1 MNKGNVIMKKVVF
14 SALAFFGLALPLM
27 SFAEQGFVDDAN
39 VIGMM
44 TTPGVYGGCMVQLSK
59 PINGAAAGCPDDWV
73 SFACTGTA
81 NNSVSRAAAMWDSAT
96 LAYALDKKI
105 RVRVDSA
112 KKLNGYCFADYIRI
126 NAQ

>member
-1 MNKGNVIMKKVVF
+1 MKKVVF
-14 SALAFFGLALPLM
+14 NALALLGLTVSQLAY
-27 SFAEQGFVDDAN
+27 SEQGFVDDAN
-39 VIGMM
+39 VIGLM
-44 TTPGVYGGCMVQLSK
+44 TTPAVYGGCMVQLSK
-59 PINGAAAGCPDDWV
+59 PIYGAVAACPDDWV

-81 NNSVSRAAAMWDSAT
+81 NNSVDRAAAMWDTAT
-96 LAYALDKKI
+96 LAYVLNKKI

>member
-1 MNKGNVIMKKVVF
+1 MKKVVF
-14 SALAFFGLALPLM
+14 NTLAICGLAVSQM
-27 SFAEQGFVDDAN
+27 SYSEQGFVDD
-39 VIGMM
+39 VTVTGMM
-44 TTPGVYGGCMVQLSK
+44 TTPGVYGGCMVQVSK
-59 PINGAAAGCPDDWV
+59 AISTAVAACPDDWV

-81 NNSVSRAAAMWDSAT
+81 NNSVSRAAAMWDTAT
-96 LAYALDKKI
+96 LAYALGKKI

>member
-1 MNKGNVIMKKVVF
+1 MKKLVVNT
-14 SALAFFGLALPLM
+14 LAVCGLAVSQM
-27 SFAEQGFVDDAN
+27 SYSEQGFVDDVN
-39 VIGMM
+39 VTGMM
-44 TTPGVYGGCMVQLSK
+44 TTPGVYGGCMVQVSK
-59 PINGAAAGCPDDWV
+59 AISTAVAGCPDDWV

-81 NNSVSRAAAMWDSAT
+81 NNSVSRAAAMWDTAT